1 MSGAKTRTKTRKAE
15 VSHLSWHSS
24 LQFKLGLIFL
34 ALVVLL
40 GAGALVAG
48 KFLVSDKLVTETY
61 RYENESGLRLQQEL
75 QGITQQTEDLARM
88 LASLSF
94 KLPGGVNTLKPLVP
108 ELVERVSANIFIVST
123 GVWPEAYAL
132 DPALERASVLWAR
145 NANDAFKLREDYND
159 PRTIPYQREKWYTPA
174 RYSQENRCY
183 WSPVYRDP
191 ISKRDVITCSMPI
204 RQTEKFVGAVTV
216 SLGLENIRA
225 SFAAST
231 AEELGYS
238 LLVDQD
244 NQLLAASKR
253 MSQSMGS
260 TPPRN
265 TAELAQKFPSF
276 NVVALNLHKQSAE
289 RVSAVARSPL
299 YNAEQI
305 SALRDGSR
313 DMSRAEA
320 ETALSQIWGR
330 LGKLDGNAAQDRLEI
345 KADHV
350 LADDAFA
357 LLFPLPSTHWQLIRV
372 TPAKEG
378 FTGARYV
385 FQQSLLVTGGAL
397 VLTLVLVFSGL
408 RYMVISP
415 LRKMTRQITN
425 AETAEDA
432 LHLQLD
438 ESARNEVGVMAHWHN
453 ERVRQ
458 LREMMERTI
467 ATNSQLVMESEE
479 RRKAQEQLARIQE
492 RASLALQSVADGVIT
507 TDENGNIEDMNPVA
521 ETLTGVPLRTS
532 RGKNFAEVFVAR
544 MGGDNGAPL
553 PNLAEIAVQRG
564 TRLDYPEG
572 IQLTSFGG
580 SHRNISLIVTPIRAR
595 HSKVIGAVIV
605 FRELKT
611 AVEVASAASATV
623 VADKK
628 SLDALTGLS
637 TRTVCDKRI
646 RSLIDAAKLTPRTHC
661 LLILDI
667 DHLKRV
673 NDNGG
678 QHAGDEALAKV
689 AETLSAKVA
698 SAGQVFRMTTDQF
711 AVLLENFDA
720 DRGRIYAEALRESI
734 ANTRFYWESKYFS
747 ITASFGITAFD
758 GAEENHIDIVRRA
771 DDACAAAKRAGRNCV
786 RVYDESM
793 NRAGREADDST
804 WVRRIRAGL
813 DDNMFHLTTQY
824 MLPTQ
829 NLASEGNNF
838 EILLALED
846 EEGFWAAPGAF
857 MQTAERHHLSGEMDR
872 WVISRIL
879 TQLTNNPGVL
889 EKLAMVS
896 INLSA
901 GSLMDGSLLEF
912 LITELEKNPDIHPR
926 KLCFELNENDIA
938 EYPQAVH
945 TLTDALRS
953 AGCRVAVD
961 RFMGRDPSQLAQL
974 RKLSVDFVK
983 VDATR
988 FRNIVNDTV
997 EQMLA
1002 ESVVRLGR
1010 TLRKRVIVSNID
1022 DASMMDA
1029 WKRLGV
1035 DYFQGFLVAK
1045 PSPVIFQSPNGS

>member
-1 MSGAKTRTKTRKAE
+1 MSGAKPRTKTKKAA
-15 VSHLSWHSS
+15 VSQLSWSSS
-24 LQFKLGLIFL
+24 LQFKLGLIFVV
-34 ALVVLL
+34 LVVLL

-61 RYENESGLRLQQEL
+61 RYETESGLRLQQEL
-75 QGITQQTEDLARM
+75 HGITQQTEDLASM
-88 LASLSF
+88 LTKLTF
-94 KLPGGVNTLKPLVP
+94 NLPGGITTLQPLLP
-108 ELVERVSANIFIVST
+108 QLVERVSARSFIVSV
-123 GVWPEAYAL
+123 GVWPEPRTL
-132 DPALERASVLWAR
+132 DPTRERASILWAR
-145 NANDAFKLREDYND
+145 GAGDAMKLREDYND
-159 PRTIPYQREKWYTPA
+159 PRTIPYHREKWYTPA
-174 RYSQENRCY
+174 RYSQDNRCY
-183 WSPVYRDP
+183 WSPVYNDP
-191 ISKRDVITCSMPI
+191 ITKRDVITCSMPI
-204 RQTEKFVGAVTV
+204 RQSDRYVGAVTV
-216 SLGLENIRA
+216 SLGLENLRN

-238 LLVDQD
+238 LLVDQE
-244 NQLLAASKR
+244 NQLLAASQR
-253 MSQSMGS
+253 MMQALGA
-260 TPPRN
+260 TLPRN
-265 TAELAQKFPSF
+265 TAELAQKYASF
-276 NVVALNLHKQSAE
+276 NTVALSLHKQSEE

-299 YNAEQI
+299 YNAGDI

-313 DMSRAEA
+313 NMSRAEA
-320 ETALSQIWGR
+320 ETALSQIWGT
-330 LGKLDGNAAQDRLEI
+330 LGKIDGSAARNRIEI
-345 KADHV
+345 TADPV

-357 LLFPLPSTHWQLIRV
+357 LIFPLAGTHWQLIRV
-372 TPAKEG
+372 TPVKEG

-397 VLTLVLVFSGL
+397 VLTLILVFSGL

-415 LRKMTRQITN
+415 LRKMTRQITQ

-438 ESARNEVGVMAHWHN
+438 ESARNEIGVMAHWHN

-507 TDENGNIEDMNPVA
+507 TDEHGNIEDMNPVA
-521 ETLTGVPLRTS
+521 ETLTGVPLRTG

-572 IQLTSFGG
+572 IQLSSFGG
-580 SHRNISLIVTPIRAR
+580 SQRNIGLIVTPIRAR

-605 FRELKT
+605 FREQKNT
-611 AVEVASAASATV
+611 AVEIPSTASAAL
-623 VADKK
+623 ADRKA
-628 SLDALTGLS
+628 LDALTGLA

-646 RSLIDAAKLTPRTHC
+646 RSLIDAAKLTPRKHC

-678 QHAGDEALAKV
+678 QNAGDEALAKV
-689 AETLSAKVA
+689 AETLSGKVGT
-698 SAGQVFRMTTDQF
+698 AGQVFRMTTDQF

-720 DRGRIYAEALRESI
+720 DRGRIFAEALRESI

-747 ITASFGITAFD
+747 ITASFGVTTFD
-758 GAEENHIDIVRRA
+758 GTEENQVDTIRRA

-793 NRAGREADDST
+793 NRAGNEADDST

-824 MLPTQ
+824 MLPTP

-846 EEGFWAAPGAF
+846 EEGFWAAPSAF

-879 TQLTNNPGVL
+879 AQLTRNPAVL
-889 EKLAMVS
+889 EKLSMVS

-901 GSLMDGSLLEF
+901 GSLMDGGLLEF
-912 LITELEKNPDIHPR
+912 LITELEKNPDVHPR

-961 RFMGRDPSQLAQL
+961 HFMGRDPGQLAQL
-974 RKLSVDFVK
+974 RKLSIDFLK
-983 VDATR
+983 IDAKR
-988 FRNIVNDTV
+988 FRNIVNDSV

-1022 DASMMDA
+1022 DTAALDA

-1045 PSPVIFQSPNGS
+1045 PSPVIFQTPNGS